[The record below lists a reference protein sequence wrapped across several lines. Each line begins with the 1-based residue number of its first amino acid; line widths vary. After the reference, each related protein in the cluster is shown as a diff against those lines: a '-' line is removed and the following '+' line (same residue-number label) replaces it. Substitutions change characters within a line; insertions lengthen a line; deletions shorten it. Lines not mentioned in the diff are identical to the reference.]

1 LAKAGSHVE
10 LRVRGCSSMVEQQ
23 PSKLMTRVRFPSPA
37 PINRFES
44 AANDVADARE
54 NSFGGE
60 RNSRRPKLRHHAI
73 IAVVVLTLSAT
84 AAAAEPLPVPKPPG
98 PGGSCPHGYISS
110 GSFCT
115 PSQGAQDAI
124 AKPPNGTCPWGWI
137 SSGSFCLRSGRR
149 Y

>member
-1 LAKAGSHVE
+1 MLVSRFAYVLGLVT
-10 LRVRGCSSMVEQQ
+10 LRQTFVRRCRGGMAESDQIMW
-23 PSKLMTRVRFPSPA
+23 PTRVA
-37 PINRFES
+37 
-44 AANDVADARE
+44 

-73 IAVVVLTLSAT
+73 FAVVVLTLSAT

-115 PSQGAQDAI
+115 PSRGAQDAI

-149 Y
+149 D